1 MIAESTMKPKLFTN
15 CEYVKLHDKG
25 IAPGWLARHAL
36 AMARRYE
43 AIGKRLA
50 KLREALGITQ
60 AELCRQIKCAT
71 NRWNQYEKGDRQ
83 ITVEVANRLA
93 DEYGAS
99 LDWIYRDERRT
110 LTQDLYAK
118 LYRAA

>member
-1 MIAESTMKPKLFTN
+1 MIAESAIQAKLFTS

-25 IAPGWLARHAL
+25 IAQGWLARQAFL
-36 AMARRYE
+36 MARRYE

-50 KLREALGITQ
+50 LLRDGLGITQ

-71 NRWNQYEKGDRQ
+71 NRWNQYERGDRQ
-83 ITVEVANRLA
+83 ITLAVANRLA

-99 LDWIYRDERRT
+99 LDWIYRDERGT
-110 LTQDLYAK
+110 LSQTLYRK